1 VSVRLRCACREG
13 AAGQRRRIIRG
24 GGQGR
29 RKRAAH
35 LEVAFDRRQRRE
47 LRRLERI
54 VETNLRPP
62 AAAHTYIHRRT
73 HAHPPS
79 QSATHSA
86 PTLPRAQVW
95 KLRVRV
101 WVRAS
106 QSIHTDVFRLLMLTR
121 RGAYPVPLSLIWAS
135 SEGAACTRYT
145 LCGAEECWW
154 SSGMAL
160 GTHSRVA
167 VRWQSDAGWQI
178 IQPAPQ

>member
-1 VSVRLRCACREG
+1 MCLPR
-13 AAGQRRRIIRG
+13 RG
-24 GGQGR
+24 GGAAPPHHQGR
-29 RKRAAH
+29 RARAA
-35 LEVAFDRRQRRE
+35 EAGGARRVCRRSTPAPGTAPS
-47 LRRLERI
+47 RAHRCYQSA
-54 VETNLRPP
+54 PP
-62 AAAHTYIHRRT
+62 GGGTHIHRRT
-73 HAHPPS
+73 HARPPS

-135 SEGAACTRYT
+135 SEGVACTRYT
-145 LCGAEECWW
+145 VCGAEECWW
-154 SSGMAL
+154 SSGTAL